1 MTLLQTSGCNPKVT
15 WPHPLVIGM
24 CSRRVVE
31 EAEAEEG
38 TCCRCDAGLRV
49 AKAGGDDDVG
59 LWRKLQRIV
68 VVGCSDGWR
77 WLRVCGAGDADLQR

>member
-1 MTLLQTSGCNPKVT
+1 MTLGC
-15 WPHPLVIGM
+15 G
-24 CSRRVVE
+24 VV
-31 EAEAEEG
+31 
-38 TCCRCDAGLRV
+38 
-49 AKAGGDDDVG
+49 KAGGDDDVG

>member
-1 MTLLQTSGCNPKVT
+1 MASSTGHRSVAVGLWRKLRRRRGHVVDVTLGC
-15 WPHPLVIGM
+15 G
-24 CSRRVVE
+24 
-31 EAEAEEG
+31 
-38 TCCRCDAGLRV
+38 V

-68 VVGCSDGWR
+68 VVGCSDGWC